1 MQIKITGEQPFQVL
15 STTFTIG
22 PSTSGYDLYFS
33 ADGVNYTQLFTVGAN
48 VNRQVTQVAAGS
60 YYKLVGNTGNV
71 VVNWY
76 GNCVV
81 DSGGGGTQ
89 YTAGDGIQISGSTIS
104 VKAGEGLGFS
114 GGTLILSGGTS
125 VTYLN
130 EGIEVGF
137 NGEYV
142 SGDIEAF
149 FNSLETGITPG
160 SEYAMPTMPIYEI
173 NNGNIELCKITSLV
187 KLTGEASVTYEVEN
201 PDLNTGAGSIF
212 NEYMASI
219 HYDENE
225 GDWIWEVFPLK
236 CLGTPEYNKIDLT
249 DEGMPTEGGLRPDV
263 IWMLMMQG
271 AGEPNNFDFS
281 IKCET
286 LGDDKLHYGAV
297 KTWDYEEGLI
307 SVDYSGVT
315 GNTEFMNISAEVA
328 GMDWEARIVH
338 IYGIEE
344 EPTQQEMEAFE
355 DNYGVYTY
363 NEVEDWYEIYFY
375 EVLKWEPAGSGK
387 TPIILEEHYGDPD
400 WLTIY
405 NAVAQSAVTMGIE
418 EFAKNHDIYIKKL
431 DDQDNPYALY
441 QAVGYAM
448 QEGQD
453 WDEDLQEDV
462 QTTWIIF
469 YTFENGGY
477 TYWLLSTG
485 SRGLGAITGFNP
497 DSVAHPKSAWINID
511 TSGNVIDYNIE
522 QVDGGLAQ
530 YNDNGTDYAFSMYL
544 ICTPGDAERYR
555 GNLQNFRKSY
565 NNVNGDFFFRFV
577 IDIEGTEYEAEYYWD
592 SQNQQIAKIVFQPYK
607 TYLQSILNS

>member
-1 MQIKITGEQPFQVL
+1 MVIKVSGESPFQIL
-15 STTFTIG
+15 STTFSIG

-81 DSGGGGTQ
+81 DNGGGGGGTQ
-89 YTAGDGIQISGSTIS
+89 YTAGDGIQIDGTSIS

-130 EGIEVGF
+130 EGIEVDFDG
-137 NGEYV
+137 GYV
-142 SGDIEAF
+142 AGDIEAF
-149 FNSLETGITPG
+149 FNSLNAGVTPG
-160 SEYAMPTMPIYEI
+160 SEYAMPAIPIYTASGGI
-173 NNGNIELCKITSLV
+173 FRLCKITSLTKDAQSAYV
-187 KLTGEASVTYEVEN
+187 IFEVEN
-201 PDLNTGAGSIF
+201 PDFNTGAGSIF
-212 NEYMASI
+212 NEYGADIYNDGNELVWEAS
-219 HYDENE
+219 
-225 GDWIWEVFPLK
+225 PRK
-236 CLGTPEYNKIDLT
+236 CLGTPGANKIDLT
-249 DEGMPTEGGLRPDV
+249 DEGMPAQGGLRPDV
-263 IWMLMMQG
+263 IWMLMLQD

-286 LGDDKLHYGAV
+286 LEDGVMHYGAV
-297 KTWDYEEGLI
+297 KTWDLENRGLI
-307 SVDYSGVT
+307 DYSGIT
-315 GNTEFMNISAEVA
+315 GYTEFMNIGAEVA

-344 EPTQQEMEAFE
+344 EPTQQEMETFE
-355 DNYGVYTY
+355 GNYGVYTY
-363 NEVEDWYEIYFY
+363 NEAEDWYEIYFY
-375 EVLKWEPAGSGK
+375 EVLKWEPAVGGK
-387 TPIILEEHYGDPD
+387 TPIILEEQYGDPD
-400 WLTIY
+400 WLAIY
-405 NAVAQSAVTMGIE
+405 NAVAQSAVTMGVE
-418 EFAKNHDIYIKKL
+418 EFAKNYDIYIKKL
-431 DDQDNPYALY
+431 DDQENPYALY

-462 QTTWIIF
+462 QTTWLTF

-485 SRGLGAITGFNP
+485 PRGLGAITGFYP
-497 DSVAHPKSAWINID
+497 DSVAHPKSSWINID

-522 QVDGGLAQ
+522 KVDEGLAQ

-555 GNLQNFRKSY
+555 GNLQNFYKSY
-565 NNVNGDFFFRFV
+565 SGVSGDYFFRFV

-592 SQNQQIAKIVFQPYK
+592 QANQQIVKIVFQPYK